1 MKIREGGL
9 PGRGQRGSVIILFA
23 LSLFVL
29 IGIGA
34 LAIDIGFLHTT
45 RSELQNVADAA
56 ALAGARYLGAEYA
69 KLMPS
74 QMGTHAFTHEEV
86 FAVIQAVAQ
95 QNEAAKESISINS
108 EDVIIGLWNVEESVD
123 DISPTLVGPDAV
135 RVIARRDSNENGSI
149 STFLARI
156 FNINTMDVVSEK
168 AIAALSGPATVEE
181 LKTPFGL
188 SENNFPNNCKPI
200 IAFSPTTDSCA
211 GWHNFFDAINAD
223 AMADKLIGLIQ
234 GHTDTSIYGLN
245 NGPQWLEDNFN
256 ISKTPSPE
264 QTPSTGTG
272 DEFDFQGGTISK
284 LFKGDYLGAD
294 YDGNTGT
301 VYSKPDTISN
311 KADSPAPIRALFD
324 YFRYRDGD
332 GDDSVWTA
340 TVPVYGDDSED
351 GCMNPNTSL
360 PVIGFAQ
367 IVIYTTDP
375 PPFSS
380 LNVHVDCNLSVI
392 EGRGGGVTYGN
403 LKGTIPNL
411 VK

>member
-168 AIAALSGPATVEE
+168 SH
-181 LKTPFGL
+181 
-188 SENNFPNNCKPI
+188 
-200 IAFSPTTDSCA
+200 SC
-211 GWHNFFDAINAD
+211 
-223 AMADKLIGLIQ
+223 
-234 GHTDTSIYGLN
+234 
-245 NGPQWLEDNFN
+245 
-256 ISKTPSPE
+256 PE
-264 QTPSTGTG
+264 WARHGR
-272 DEFDFQGGTISK
+272 
-284 LFKGDYLGAD
+284 
-294 YDGNTGT
+294 
-301 VYSKPDTISN
+301 
-311 KADSPAPIRALFD
+311 RA
-324 YFRYRDGD
+324 
-332 GDDSVWTA
+332 
-340 TVPVYGDDSED
+340 
-351 GCMNPNTSL
+351 
-360 PVIGFAQ
+360 
-367 IVIYTTDP
+367 
-375 PPFSS
+375 
-380 LNVHVDCNLSVI
+380 
-392 EGRGGGVTYGN
+392 
-403 LKGTIPNL
+403 
-411 VK
+411 